1 MATEEA
7 LQSAISSA
15 QVDGKEIKVAW
26 TALKKVGVGIP
37 QTYRFWIRILITCLF
52 GLSLQVMAQQPANTY
67 NVKTQGGATGNGTTN
82 DTTVIQNTLNAAH
95 TAGKGVYFPA
105 GIYIM
110 NGISIPDNTSIF
122 GDKSGISLVKSVQP
136 YKTVNMT
143 GDDNDVGET
152 IGNLRI
158 EDMFFL
164 NMRFSFQNNA
174 MANLAMRRCVI
185 ATDKIAPDG
194 QGWMMSEW
202 DGDDMIVEDCIFLSG
217 HETGEWLGGRI
228 KAIKASKTKGMLI
241 RRNIIGLDMG
251 NLSWLATE
259 WQGYANWSNAVGRL
273 NQFKTEQNLPRRMGE
288 MAGGIAIFD
297 GTENVIDQNIIH
309 LDFEANLAGGM
320 SEDHL
325 IYSLRETKI
334 EITRNWLSGLPN
346 TAGGGL
352 KHRDTWG
359 PGVIAAN
366 YLNDAPLLLYS
377 YGDPNSVPID
387 YDYLYPFDNQ
397 LIFRNY
403 LKVTQQRVLGNAIT
417 GGSSRYGFNFMSDD
431 GNTGKQIDVAENLFD
446 LAANCPNQW
455 INLAQGKTTADGWRI
470 YESNFHVRGVNSG
483 DLVEITGRNQT
494 PGAYTYY
501 TARKRASASYLS
513 DMNATMAKY
522 EAMEIPYLNIPPYGT
537 DPVVNTPPVFTSTPG
552 AVPIVNSGQAYSYN
566 ITTTDADGQ
575 SLVISA
581 VVRPSWLTFTSTGNG
596 TAILT
601 GTATNSAVVSY
612 PVSLSVSDGIISK
625 VQSFVIT
632 LNSAPT
638 VTITNPATPSLSLPA
653 GTALTIEGSV
663 SDDGLPAS
671 PGNVIAAWS
680 KFSGPGT
687 VTFSSPSTVNT
698 SASFSSAG
706 IYVLRLTATDGSA
719 TVFRDLNV
727 TVIAP
732 PGFATWIGGFN
743 VGSLNGAG
751 DDPDHDGIPNLIEY
765 ALTGGDPAQGG
776 MVTLPASSLTNAG
789 GNSYLTL
796 TIQKNT
802 TATGITLIAETCSDL
817 ATWNSNNTVIVSET
831 ASTLVVRD
839 AVPVSGSSTRFMRL
853 KVTQP

>member
-1 MATEEA
+1 METSIDPPFHHRFHIEAGALETRAAILPGMA
-7 LQSAISSA
+7 SA
-15 QVDGKEIKVAW
+15 QLADGQEIQGALTAPKSVDR
-26 TALKKVGVGIP
+26 TR
-37 QTYRFWIRILITCLF
+37 QTFRLRITILITCLA
-52 GLSLQVMAQQPANTY
+52 GLSLQVMAQQPAGTY
-67 NVKTQGGATGNGTTN
+67 NVKTQGGAKGDGSTN
-82 DTTVIQNTLNAAH
+82 DTAAIQNTLNAAH
-95 TAGKGVYFPA
+95 AAGKHVYFPA
-105 GIYIM
+105 GTYIA
-110 NGISIPDNTSIF
+110 NAIDIPDNTSLF
-122 GDKSGISLVKSVQP
+122 GDKAGISLLKSVQP
-136 YKTVNMT
+136 YKTFKML
-143 GDDNDVGET
+143 GDDNDVGQT

-158 EDMFFL
+158 EDLFFL

-174 MANLAMRRCVI
+174 MSNLTMSRCVI

-217 HETGEWLGGRI
+217 HETGEWSGGRI

-259 WQGYANWSNAVGRL
+259 WQGHANWSNAVGRL

-334 EITRNWLSGLPN
+334 EITRNWLSGHPN

-377 YGDPNSVPID
+377 YGHPTDDPID
-387 YDYLYPFDNQ
+387 YEYPFDNQ

-403 LKVTQQRVLGNAIT
+403 LKVTPQRVLGNAIT

-431 GNTGKQIDVAENLFD
+431 GKTGKEIDVAENLFD
-446 LAANCPNQW
+446 LAANIQNQG

-470 YESNFHVRGVNSG
+470 YESNFHVSGVNSG
-483 DLVEITGRNQT
+483 ELVEIRGRNQT
-494 PGAYTYY
+494 PGAYTYF
-501 TARKRASASYLS
+501 TARIRASAPYLS
-513 DMNATMAKY
+513 GMNATMAKY
-522 EAMEIPYLNIPPYGT
+522 EAMEIPYLNIPPYGA

-552 AVPIVNSGQAYSYN
+552 AVPIINSGQAYTYA
-566 ITTTDADGQ
+566 ITATDADGQ

-581 VVRPSWLTFTSTGNG
+581 VVRPSWLTLTSTGNG

-601 GTATNSAVVSY
+601 GTATGTTVVSY
-612 PVSLSVSDGIISK
+612 PVSLSVSDGMTSK
-625 VQSFVIT
+625 EQSFVIT

-638 VTITNPATPSLSLPA
+638 VTITNPATSSLSLPA

-663 SDDGLPAS
+663 SDDGLPAP
-671 PGNVIAAWS
+671 PGTATASWS
-680 KFSGPGT
+680 KVSGPGT
-687 VTFSSPSTVNT
+687 VTFSSPGTVNT
-698 SASFSSAG
+698 SASFSERWH
-706 IYVLRLTATDGSA
+706 LRAATCRDRWQCDGFPRSQ
-719 TVFRDLNV
+719 RDCHCR
-727 TVIAP
+727 P
-732 PGFATWIGGFN
+732 
-743 VGSLNGAG
+743 
-751 DDPDHDGIPNLIEY
+751 
-765 ALTGGDPAQGG
+765 
-776 MVTLPASSLTNAG
+776 
-789 GNSYLTL
+789 
-796 TIQKNT
+796 
-802 TATGITLIAETCSDL
+802 
-817 ATWNSNNTVIVSET
+817 
-831 ASTLVVRD
+831 
-839 AVPVSGSSTRFMRL
+839 RFHIMDRRL
-853 KVTQP
+853 

>member
-1 MATEEA
+1 MNA
-7 LQSAISSA
+7 A
-15 QVDGKEIKVAW
+15 QKSKVA
-26 TALKKVGVGIP
+26 LSGFQSMNNRLL
-37 QTYRFWIRILITCLF
+37 QTFRPWIRILITWLF

-82 DTTVIQNTLNAAH
+82 DTAAIQNTLNAANA
-95 TAGKGVYFPA
+95 TGRGVYFPA
-105 GIYIM
+105 GTYIV

-122 GDKSGISLVKSVQP
+122 GDKAGISLVKSVQP

-143 GDDNDVGET
+143 GDDDDVGET

-158 EDMFFL
+158 EDLFFL

-174 MANLAMRRCVI
+174 MAYLAMRRCVI

-228 KAIKASKTKGMLI
+228 KAIKTSKTKGMLI

-251 NLSWLATE
+251 NISWLATE

-309 LDFEANLAGGM
+309 LDFEANLAGGLD
-320 SEDHL
+320 EDHL

-334 EITRNWLSGLPN
+334 EITRNWLSGHPN

-352 KHRDTWG
+352 KHRDTDG

-366 YLNDAPLLLYS
+366 YLNDTPLLLYS
-377 YGDPNSVPID
+377 YGDPNSTPID

-403 LKVTQQRVLGNAIT
+403 LKVTPQRVLSSSIT
-417 GGSSRYGFNFMSDD
+417 GGSPRYGFNFMSDD
-431 GNTGKQIDVAENLFD
+431 GHTGKDIDVAENLFD
-446 LAANCPNQW
+446 LSANCPNQW
-455 INLAQGKTTADGWRI
+455 INLAQGRTRADEWRI
-470 YESNFHVRGVNSG
+470 YENNFHVSGVNAG
-483 DLVEITGRNQT
+483 ELVEITGRNQT

-501 TARKRASASYLS
+501 TARKRASASYLG

-522 EAMEIPYLNIPPYGT
+522 EAMEIPYLNIPPYGAA
-537 DPVVNTPPVFTSTPG
+537 PVVNTPPVFTSTPG
-552 AVPIVNSGQAYSYN
+552 AVPIVHSGQAYTYD
-566 ITTTDADGQ
+566 ITATDTDGQ

-581 VVRPSWLTFTSTGNG
+581 VVRPSWLTLTSTGNG

-612 PVSLSVSDGIISK
+612 PVSLSVSDGINTK

-638 VTITNPATPSLSLPA
+638 VSITNPATPSVSLPA

-671 PGNVIAAWS
+671 PGNVIASWS
-680 KFSGPGT
+680 KVSGPGT
-687 VTFSSPSTVNT
+687 VTFSSPGTVNT
-698 SASFSSAG
+698 SATFSSAG
-706 IYVLRLTATDGSA
+706 IYVLRLTSTDGSA
-719 TVFRDLNV
+719 TVFQDLNV
-727 TVIAP
+727 TAIAA
-732 PGFATWIGGFN
+732 PGFASWIDGFN

-751 DDPDHDGIPNLIEY
+751 DDPDHDGIPNLIEF
-765 ALTGGDPAQGG
+765 ALSGGDPAQGG
-776 MVTLPASSLTNAG
+776 TGILPALFITSDG
-789 GNSYLTL
+789 GNSYLSL

-802 TATGITLIAETCSDL
+802 TTTGITLVSETCGDL
-817 ATWNSNNTVIVSET
+817 ATWNSNNTVIISET

-839 AVPVSGSSTRFMRL
+839 AVPLGGSIRRFMRL